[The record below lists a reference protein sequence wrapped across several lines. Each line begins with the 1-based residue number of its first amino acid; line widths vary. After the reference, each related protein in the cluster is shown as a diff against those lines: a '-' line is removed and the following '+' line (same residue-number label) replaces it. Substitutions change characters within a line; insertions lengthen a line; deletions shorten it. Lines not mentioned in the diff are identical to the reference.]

1 MAREGGPPSTPRRLL
16 GRPNAHR
23 VAQMRNGDP
32 AAPGDDNAER
42 CGLPRAA
49 DRDAVDAQG
58 GLTDADRHALAVLA
72 ASADAGIEREVV
84 ADHAHARERI
94 GTVADQHRAFERC
107 ADLAVLNPIGFGALE
122 HELAGRDVDLTAPE
136 AHRIDAVLHRG
147 EDFRRVTVAREHI
160 SVGHARHRHVS
171 VTLAPAVAG
180 RSHVH
185 QPRIL
190 PVLHVADQDTV
201 LDQDRAVGRRALVI
215 DGKRATPP
223 RHGPVIDDGDALG
236 GDALAPQP
244 RARRSAAAVE
254 IALESV
260 ADRFVQ
266 HHARPARPEH
276 HVHLAGGRR
285 HGFEIGER
293 LPDRLVDRPLP
304 GARLQETLIALAPAV
319 AVAAGFLA
327 IARAGD
333 HRDIDP
339 HERPYVA
346 VGAAVG
352 AHDLDHLPGRAEAD
366 RYLLDP
372 RILLARASV
381 DGFEQL
387 DLGLEARRAE
397 RGLVAIEPD
406 VGSRRGP

>member
-1 MAREGGPPSTPRRLL
+1 MSK
-16 GRPNAHR
+16 
-23 VAQMRNGDP
+23 GDP
-32 AAPGDDNAER
+32 APPGDETAER
-42 CGLPRAA
+42 CALPETAA
-49 DRDAVDAQG
+49 PNRLG
-58 GLTDADRHALAVLA
+58 ADPLA
-72 ASADAGIEREVV
+72 
-84 ADHAHARERI
+84 
-94 GTVADQHRAFERC
+94 
-107 ADLAVLNPIGFGALE
+107 
-122 HELAGRDVDLTAPE
+122 
-136 AHRIDAVLHRG
+136 
-147 EDFRRVTVAREHI
+147 
-160 SVGHARHRHVS
+160 
-171 VTLAPAVAG
+171 
-180 RSHVH
+180 H
-185 QPRIL
+185 QPRE
-190 PVLHVADQDTV
+190 
-201 LDQDRAVGRRALVI
+201 
-215 DGKRATPP
+215 
-223 RHGPVIDDGDALG
+223 
-236 GDALAPQP
+236 
-244 RARRSAAAVE
+244 RRSAAAVE
-254 IALESV
+254 ISLESV

-304 GARLQETLIALAPAV
+304 GARLQETLITLAPAV

-352 AHDLDHLPGRAEAD
+352 GHDLDPLPGRAEAD

-372 RILLARASV
+372 RVYLARVSV

-397 RGLVAIEPD
+397 RVLVVIEPD
-406 VGSRRGP
+406 VGARRRLGVAPGVAAANGAARLGGARERLFGQVRGMGIAD